1 MHCALVTGEE
11 VGSVHCTVQC
21 IVHWSLVRRRWVE
34 VGGVKCIVRCTVHWS
49 LVGSSRGGWV
59 SATGGSFEPR
69 PKLPVWK
76 TVGGKTRPEIY
87 IISSC

>member
-1 MHCALVTGEE
+1 MYCTVYSALVTGEE
-11 VGSVHCTVQC
+11 G
-21 IVHWSLVRRRWVE
+21 WWVV
-34 VGGVKCIVRCTVHWS
+34 VGGVKCIVHCTVPWS
-49 LVGSSRGGWV
+49 LVGRSRGGWV

>member
-1 MHCALVTGEE
+1 MVRCIVHCTVYCAMHCALVTGEE
-11 VGSVHCTVQC
+11 EVGRS
-21 IVHWSLVRRRWVE
+21 R
-34 VGGVKCIVRCTVHWS
+34 GGVKCIVHCTVPWS
-49 LVGSSRGGWV
+49 LVGRSRGGWV

-69 PKLPVWK
+69 PKLPVSK